1 MKDKYFY
8 IYSFE
13 NNEVKVTPHKYNP
26 TGYYDNKFDYVDAVY
41 RMFGKTDNEHE
52 KFINLYIEK
61 MVEENQKLYEEI
73 KALQEKISKNN
84 NLILAINSIKK
95 VGDKK

>member
-1 MKDKYFY
+1 MENKYFY

-13 NNEVKVTPHKYNP
+13 NNEVKITPHKYNP
-26 TGYYDNKFDYVDAVY
+26 TGYYDNKFDYVDYVDK
-41 RMFGKTDNEHE
+41 MFAKTDNQQE

-61 MVEENQKLYEEI
+61 MVKKNQELYEEI
-73 KALQEKISKNN
+73 KVLQEKISKNN

-95 VGDKK
+95 VGEK